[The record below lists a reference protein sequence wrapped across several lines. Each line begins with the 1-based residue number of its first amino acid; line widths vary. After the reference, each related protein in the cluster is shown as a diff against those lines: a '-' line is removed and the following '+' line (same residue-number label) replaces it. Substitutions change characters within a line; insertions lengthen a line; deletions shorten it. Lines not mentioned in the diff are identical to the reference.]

1 MQLRRAHA
9 SGNAEPSR
17 SRGLGRESP
26 KSEACSKGAVAPSL
40 AQLQGPGLGGCGRGG
55 RCGPNNPHSIW
66 GVIFGYRRRPV
77 SAHRIGT
84 TLWSLVCLIADA
96 DRLPVAA
103 FWMCSLHQAIIG
115 RRRSM

>member
-17 SRGLGRESP
+17 PHGLSQKAP
-26 KSEACSKGAVAPSL
+26 KARLATATVATSVVT
-40 AQLQGPGLGGCGRGG
+40 LQARYYAGCR
-55 RCGPNNPHSIW
+55 RCRRCRQINHHSIW
-66 GVIFGYRRRPV
+66 GVILGYQRRPV
-77 SAHRIGT
+77 SAQRIGT
-84 TLWSLVCLIADA
+84 TLWSLVWLIADA